1 MVALLPGS
9 RERIVGHDKG
19 MALLSKT
26 IETEVGPMCAV
37 VDGDALVM
45 LEFADPERL
54 QPQMDGL
61 VERSFGSIRE
71 GEHPLHS
78 VVAGQLNE
86 FFAGSRQEFD
96 LPLKLVGTEFQ
107 KRVWELLLTIPFGQ
121 TRSYGDLARELGD
134 PDLTRAVGM
143 ANGANRIAIVVPC
156 HRVIGADGSL
166 TGYGGGLW
174 RKKRLLELEQGQR
187 LLL

>member
-1 MVALLPGS
+1 
-9 RERIVGHDKG
+9 

-37 VDGDALVM
+37 VDGDELVM
-45 LEFADPERL
+45 LEFADPDRL
-54 QPQMDGL
+54 VPQMDGL
-61 VERSFGSIRE
+61 VERSFGSVRE
-71 GEHPLHS
+71 GDHPLHGAVS
-78 VVAGQLNE
+78 QQLAE
-86 FFAGSRQEFD
+86 YFSGHRQTFD
-96 LPLKLVGTEFQ
+96 LPLKLVGTDFQ
-107 KRVWELLLTIPFGQ
+107 KRVWTLLLTIPFGQ

-143 ANGANRIAIVVPC
+143 ANGANRLAIIVPC

-187 LLL
+187 LLI